1 MMVMLFSFSLGQLSS
16 STGGAE
22 FEQALLIAVTQ
33 LLQRVNEMFMLLL
46 VSYLIL
52 LQQVTNQV
60 LLFYSITKQI
70 DLSPFH
76 PWKRFTLAETSNR
89 ECLTIAVSHCY
100 EYIENLLRQLVTC
113 LAMIQQTKQTS
124 TIASVFYIRVVT
136 RISLIYILSWLPC
149 L

>member
-16 STGGAE
+16 STGRAE
-22 FEQALLIAVTQ
+22 VSKRCYDRCDSITTEGV
-33 LLQRVNEMFMLLL
+33 LLL

-70 DLSPFH
+70 DLSPFR

-100 EYIENLLRQLVTC
+100 EYIEKLVRQLVTC